1 MFFAN
6 HCNAQIIAPDTS
18 KTNKRYEKAFGL
30 DAAYEYQ
37 NTNGFYLGL
46 NYLNAYSKK
55 DTIEKG
61 VYAHI
66 VGPALGFSINFGN
79 ELLWGQ
85 RLGMNYYRIYH
96 NLFGLNA
103 GVFAENYATQKFTQ
117 NDFRL
122 GVMAG
127 ISASGVLSLNY
138 SYSQPLNNETLTGM
152 HKVSLVLNINFVT
165 LGTGLSKSV
174 RY

>member
-1 MFFAN
+1 MSEAK
-6 HCNAQIIAPDTS
+6 AQFIAPDTTGS
-18 KTNKRYEKAFGL
+18 IKRYESAFGI

-37 NTNGFYLGL
+37 ETNGFYLGL
-46 NYLNAYSKK
+46 NYLKAFSKK

-66 VGPALGFSINFGN
+66 YGPALGFSFNYDGTQI
-79 ELLWGQ
+79 LWGQ
-85 RLGMNYYRIYH
+85 RLGINYYRIYH
-96 NLFGLNA
+96 SLFGLNG
-103 GVFAENYATQKFTQ
+103 GVFAENYATEKFTN

-122 GVMAG
+122 GVTAG

-152 HKVSLVLNINFVT
+152 HKIALVLNINFVT
-165 LGTGLSKSV
+165 LGTGLSRVV